1 MTDVTD
7 PTTEQQQ
14 AQSPYPVRP
23 TQRPKRVMEFG
34 IAALSIGIIAVL
46 VLGFAGGLAS
56 QALFPAKQ
64 GPAGVPGKQ
73 GHQGQQGQVGQA
85 GPAGPP
91 GNAANINLSN
101 IGYCFAYNTFND
113 TTDSYT
119 WVTSVSLYAPTDT
132 NGTQSCPTG
141 TFTPLQPTTA
151 P

>member
-56 QALFPAKQ
+56 QALFPRNRVQLACRVNKATKASKARSAKQ
-64 GPAGVPGKQ
+64 VPPDRQ
-73 GHQGQQGQVGQA
+73 ETR
-85 GPAGPP
+85 P
-91 GNAANINLSN
+91 
-101 IGYCFAYNTFND
+101 
-113 TTDSYT
+113 
-119 WVTSVSLYAPTDT
+119 TSTCQTSATAL
-132 NGTQSCPTG
+132 
-141 TFTPLQPTTA
+141 PTT
-151 P
+151 PSTTPRTVTPG